1 MAGRVLLVDYENVQA
16 LEVATVPPDVRVH
29 VVLGAKQEPVVAKLA
44 AKMKP
49 LGDRFTSCRI
59 TTLASNAVDFCVAF
73 YLGELVAQTP
83 DAEYIILSKDK
94 KGFDPMVRHLAQER
108 RFRVR
113 RVNTQKEAFA
123 AKAKAAL
130 TTSKSETADGAYARL
145 LMLLRQDKARPRKR
159 KGLKGRLKSWFPALT
174 GGARN
179 SLMQRLDNLGHV
191 RDADGL
197 LQYHV

>member
-1 MAGRVLLVDYENVQA
+1 
-16 LEVATVPPDVRVH
+16 
-29 VVLGAKQEPVVAKLA
+29 
-44 AKMKP
+44 MKP

-123 AKAKAAL
+123 AKATAAL
-130 TTSKSETADGAYARL
+130 TRSKSETADADYARL

-159 KGLKGRLKSWFPALT
+159 KGLEGRLKSWFPALT
-174 GGARN
+174 AGTRN
-179 SLMQRLDNLGHV
+179 SLMQRLDQLGHV